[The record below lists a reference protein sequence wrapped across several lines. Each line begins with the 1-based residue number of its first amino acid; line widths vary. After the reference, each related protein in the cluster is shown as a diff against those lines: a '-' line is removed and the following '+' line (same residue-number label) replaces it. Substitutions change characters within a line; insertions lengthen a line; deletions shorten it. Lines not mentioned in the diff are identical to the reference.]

1 MFCLIKHNWAHAHN
15 FKNLVQLVSRC
26 GYKEI
31 QMHLLNSPTNAKHLS
46 PAYVGK
52 YTSIINEQIKAPLLK
67 SLIKGQF
74 YTLYNDETQDIS
86 TTEQLA
92 IYSSFEYNKNILEH
106 YLGIIPISSG

>member
-26 GYKEI
+26 GCKEI

-52 YTSIINEQIKAPLLK
+52 YTSIINEHIKAPLLK

-74 YTLYNDETQDIS
+74 YTLHNDETQDIS

-92 IYSSFEYNKNILEH
+92 IYSSFEYNKKILEH